1 MRSLWLE
8 GGRLELR
15 DDRPEPV
22 PGPEE
27 ALVAV
32 RLAGV
37 CATDLELLRG
47 YAGFTGVPGHELVGT
62 VVAAAGSPGWVGARV
77 VAEIN
82 AACGECAA
90 CRAGLG
96 RHCPARTVLGIVG
109 RDGAFADRIAVP
121 VASLHRVPDPVPDE
135 AAVFCE
141 PLAAALEVAEQVH
154 LGPADRVLL
163 VGAGRLGQ
171 LVARVLALAG
181 CDVVAVARHARHRE
195 LLARVGVATCAP
207 DEVEAGP
214 PGRFDVVVEASGS
227 PAGFA
232 LARRAVRPRGTI
244 VLKSTYAGGRLE
256 LDASSIVVD
265 ELTIVGSRCGPFAPA
280 LRLLERGAVDVAP
293 LVEARYP
300 LEQGPAAFEHAA
312 RPAALKVLL
321 QIGPAA

>member
-1 MRSLWLE
+1 MRCLWLE

-15 DDRPEPV
+15 GDHPA
-22 PGPEE
+22 PGPGPGE

-32 RLAGV
+32 RVAGV
-37 CATDLELLRG
+37 CSTDLELLRG
-47 YAGFTGVPGHELVGT
+47 YAGFTGIPGHELVGT
-62 VVAAAGSPGWVGARV
+62 VVSAEGAPGWVGARV

-96 RHCPARTVLGIVG
+96 RHCPTRTVLGIVG
-109 RDGAFADRIAVP
+109 RDGVFAELVAVP
-121 VASLHRVPDPVPDE
+121 VANLHRVPDAVPDE

-154 LGPADRVLL
+154 LGPADRVLV

-181 CDVVAVARHARHRE
+181 CDVVAVVRHERHRRLME
-195 LLARVGVATCAP
+195 RAGVATCEAG
-207 DEVEAGP
+207 EIEAGP
-214 PGRFDVVVEASGS
+214 RGRFDVVVEASGA

-232 LARRAVRPRGTI
+232 LARHAVRPRGTI
-244 VLKSTYAGGRLE
+244 VLKSTYAGRLE
-256 LDASSIVVD
+256 LDASSLVVD
-265 ELTIVGSRCGPFAPA
+265 EVTVTGSRCGPFAPA

-300 LEQGPAAFEHAA
+300 LEEGAAAFEHAA

-321 QIGPAA
+321 TVDPRA

>member
-1 MRSLWLE
+1 MRCLWLE
-8 GGRLELR
+8 RGRLELR
-15 DDRPEPV
+15 TDRPAPS
-22 PGPEE
+22 PGPGE
-27 ALVAV
+27 ALVEV

-62 VVAAAGSPGWVGARV
+62 VVSAEGAPGWVGARV

-82 AACGECAA
+82 AACGACEA

-96 RHCPARTVLGIVG
+96 RHCPTRTVLGIVG
-109 RDGAFADRIAVP
+109 RDGAFADLVTIP
-121 VASLHRVPDPVPDE
+121 VANLHRVPDAVPDE

-181 CDVVAVARHARHRE
+181 CDVLAVVRHARHRE
-195 LLARVGVATCAP
+195 LLERVGVATCGP
-207 DEVEAGP
+207 DDVEAR
-214 PGRFDVVVEASGS
+214 GRFGVVVEASGS
-227 PAGFA
+227 PAGFE

-244 VLKSTYAGGRLE
+244 VLKSTYAAGRLE

-265 ELTIVGSRCGPFAPA
+265 EVTIVGSRCGPFAPA

-300 LEQGPAAFEHAA
+300 IERGADAFEHAA

-321 QIGPAA
+321 TMGRAS